1 MSSKHG
7 YKKIV
12 FCFVIKIG
20 SSTLTG
26 SQFRHCPKPR
36 SLSQRL
42 PIWIWLL
49 VAFGAMLLLLLL
61 LGGVLK
67 FIRGSKSGT
76 AEIRTSVPDARRSTN
91 DKGNENK

>member
-1 MSSKHG
+1 
-7 YKKIV
+7 
-12 FCFVIKIG
+12 
-20 SSTLTG
+20 LTG
-26 SQFRHCPKPR
+26 SLFRHCPKPR

-76 AEIRTSVPDARRSTN
+76 AEIRTSVSVPDARRPTI
-91 DKGNENK
+91 DKGNENNNKLT